1 MNVKPAASIV
11 LAVALSAMVGCAQ
24 QKQEEPA
31 KEEATQEEV
40 VQEVKEEPKAEE
52 QKNDNAFSNEA
63 PESAPYIKEGG
74 WSYIEGV
81 NGSSVNVAL
90 ILGNTDTTNCYIFP
104 KVKATAKSA
113 DGSVVAFDTASTTF
127 IAPNDV
133 MPLVFKLTGLSEE
146 PATIDFEFSAGEK
159 QVPGND
165 YTLSDLPSSGVSETI
180 TDREAKWLGE
190 YSNNTGVTFPNGVTP
205 IVVLRSNGQIVAGFE
220 NLLDRIE
227 SADGATSSFEVK
239 SFPGSVPEH
248 DSFEAY
254 IVPNLV

>member
-1 MNVKPAASIV
+1 MNVKSVALIV
-11 LAVALSAMVGCAQ
+11 LAVALSAMVGCAKQ
-24 QKQEEPA
+24 EPKQEEPV
-31 KEEATQEEV
+31 KEEA

-81 NGSSVNVAL
+81 NGSFVNVAL

-113 DGSVVAFDTASTTF
+113 DGSVIASDTASTTF

-180 TDREAKWLGE
+180 TDREARWLGE

-205 IVVLRSNGQIVAGFE
+205 IVVLRSSGNIVAGFE

-254 IVPNLV
+254 IVPNLI